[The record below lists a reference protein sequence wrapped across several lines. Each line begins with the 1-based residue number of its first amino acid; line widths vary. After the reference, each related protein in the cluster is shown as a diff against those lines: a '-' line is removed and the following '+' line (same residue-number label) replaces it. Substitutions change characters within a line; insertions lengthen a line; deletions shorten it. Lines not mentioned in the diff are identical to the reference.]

1 MSKLDQAK
9 MLLKVK
15 KLQKELQ
22 KQIITIEKGDGA
34 VKVEITGEQKIKK
47 IHIDPEYID
56 LDDIGQLE
64 RWVEDA
70 VKDAIAESQKIA
82 AEKMQPMMG
91 MLGDLG
97 LQLMRILPKA
107 LEDTVS
113 ALSALPGVGPRSAE
127 RYAYYLLKADKNT
140 SQTIAKALN
149 DLHDKVTYC
158 KRTFALIEDGQEFSE
173 LYTQILKILPLSK
186 F

>member
-22 KQIITIEKGDGA
+22 KMVITVEKGDGA
-34 VKVEITGEQKIKK
+34 VSVEITGEQKIKK
-47 IHIDPEYID
+47 INIDPDYVD

-64 RWVEDA
+64 RWLEDA
-70 VKDAIAESQKIA
+70 VKEAIQESQKVA

-97 LQLMRILPKA
+97 L
-107 LEDTVS
+107 
-113 ALSALPGVGPRSAE
+113 
-127 RYAYYLLKADKNT
+127 
-140 SQTIAKALN
+140 
-149 DLHDKVTYC
+149 
-158 KRTFALIEDGQEFSE
+158 
-173 LYTQILKILPLSK
+173 
-186 F
+186 